1 MAATEMQNAKIGENP
16 FKLEIKIINKDYQV
30 KGNYKVEIRQ
40 RKVQDYDRTVKR
52 TYWWYLIV
60 QACQ

>member
-52 TYWWYLIV
+52 TYWW
-60 QACQ
+60 

>member
-16 FKLEIKIINKDYQV
+16 FKLEIKIMNKDYQV
-30 KGNYKVEIRQ
+30 KRNYKVEIRQ

-52 TYWWYLIV
+52 TYWW
-60 QACQ
+60 